1 MCRGSGFVVTARA
14 KTPRM
19 TTEKESET
27 LSLRLSKADKA
38 MLDELVEAKRQELAP
53 LGATTSLAQ
62 YVRGWI
68 RSTHAAMVAKPDT
81 VPLPGTALA
90 GPAVLQAFS
99 PISAAPT
106 SPAKTTK
113 ASPAEADV
121 RRKLKASKRTQA
133 ELARA
138 TSIDA
143 AMLSRFK
150 AGKKSLSP
158 EKLARLADELG

>member
-1 MCRGSGFVVTARA
+1 
-14 KTPRM
+14 M
-19 TTEKESET
+19 TTNDSEA
-27 LSLRLSKADKA
+27 LSLRLPREDREKLNA
-38 MLDELVEAKRQELAP
+38 LVEAKRKELEP
-53 LGATTSLAQ
+53 LGATISLAQ
-62 YVRGWI
+62 YVRAWI
-68 RSTHAAMVAKPDT
+68 RSSHASMMERQAPAPTPPAT
-81 VPLPGTALA
+81 VPAA
-90 GPAVLQAFS
+90 PAAAA
-99 PISAAPT
+99 PAPT